1 MSMINWQMDDCN
13 YALQVCL
20 LAYNKF
26 CLITI
31 PDESMWKPL
40 PGCMGI
46 ICCNEA
52 NVFFLSDCIYCKH
65 SMFTTEKKM
74 LSFWRTRS
82 LYLTRL
88 CLHFVGDLKHQ
99 LLEDKEVINHLHG
112 RRRELKNVSEDS
124 VRKQLPSFILWTK
137 VHYHLCFFGQEN
149 YHI

>member
-1 MSMINWQMDDCN
+1 MINWQMDDCN

-31 PDESMWKPL
+31 PDEPCENHFLAVWESFAVMKP
-40 PGCMGI
+40 MFS
-46 ICCNEA
+46 
-52 NVFFLSDCIYCKH
+52 FFLIVFIASTVCLPQKKRCSPIY
-65 SMFTTEKKM
+65 
-74 LSFWRTRS
+74 LWRARS

-112 RRRELKNVSEDS
+112 RRTELKNVSEDR
-124 VRKQLPSFILWTK
+124 VRKQLPSFTL
-137 VHYHLCFFGQEN
+137 
-149 YHI
+149 